1 MLGQPDL
8 LKSIAEKL
16 KSKGQT
22 ISVSESS
29 TGGLVSA
36 ALLSVPGASAY
47 FKGGSVIY
55 TLASRRI
62 FLGLSK
68 SDIEGLEPMTEK
80 MAIKFADKTRAVL
93 DSDWAIAELG
103 IAGPTGSPYGI
114 GPGNSVV
121 AIAGPENSSI
131 KIETGVSDREKNMQA
146 FTEQALQLLNE
157 TLT

>member
-1 MLGQPDL
+1 MLGHPDL
-8 LKSIAEKL
+8 VISIAEKL
-16 KSKGQT
+16 KSKGHT

-29 TGGLVSA
+29 TGGLISA
-36 ALLSVPGASAY
+36 ALLSVAGASAY
-47 FKGGSVIY
+47 FKGGSIIY
-55 TLASRRI
+55 TLASRKI
-62 FLGLSK
+62 LLGLSR
-68 SDIEGLEPMTEK
+68 SDIEGLKPMTEM
-80 MAIKFADKTRAVL
+80 MALKFADKTRKVL

-114 GPGNSVV
+114 RPGNSVV
-121 AIAGPENSSI
+121 AIAGPESSSI

>member
-1 MLGQPDL
+1 MLEQPDL

-80 MAIKFADKTRAVL
+80 IALKFADKTGAC
-93 DSDWAIAELG
+93 
-103 IAGPTGSPYGI
+103 
-114 GPGNSVV
+114 
-121 AIAGPENSSI
+121 
-131 KIETGVSDREKNMQA
+131 
-146 FTEQALQLLNE
+146 
-157 TLT
+157 